1 MKILFITDNFYP
13 ETNAPAKRTLEHVKE
28 WENQGHEITIITGN
42 PNFPKGK
49 LFPGYKN
56 KIYTSEKKNNINI
69 KRVWTYISPNK
80 GFFLRI
86 IDYLSFMISSSICG
100 LFTKKHDII
109 IATSPQFFT
118 LLSGYFVS
126 IFKRTPLTVEI
137 RDLWPESIVSVGSMR
152 ESNIIIKILHRI
164 ANYIYKNSKLI
175 ICVTNSFK
183 TELIQKGVAPEKIFV
198 IQNGF
203 DLNKN
208 ILPTKSIK
216 NIKEEHNIDKDYVVS
231 FIGTV
236 GMAHG
241 LEIVLNASNK
251 FNNNIL
257 FLIIGEG
264 ARKEELEKLANE
276 KSVKN
281 VRFIS
286 NLTWQEIINLNQVI
300 NLHLVH
306 LIKNDEFLKVIPS
319 KIFESMALRKPI
331 IMGVNGESK
340 EIVNAAKCG
349 FDLEP
354 EDAKGLARI
363 INENVDKKDML
374 RILGNNGFNYLKE
387 NFSRKVLAIKML
399 NILKTAV

>member
-1 MKILFITDNFYP
+1 
-13 ETNAPAKRTLEHVKE
+13 
-28 WENQGHEITIITGN
+28 
-42 PNFPKGK
+42 
-49 LFPGYKN
+49 
-56 KIYTSEKKNNINI
+56 
-69 KRVWTYISPNK
+69 
-80 GFFLRI
+80 
-86 IDYLSFMISSSICG
+86 MISSSICG

-276 KSVKN
+276 KSVK
-281 VRFIS
+281 
-286 NLTWQEIINLNQVI
+286 
-300 NLHLVH
+300 
-306 LIKNDEFLKVIPS
+306 
-319 KIFESMALRKPI
+319 M
-331 IMGVNGESK
+331 
-340 EIVNAAKCG
+340 
-349 FDLEP
+349 
-354 EDAKGLARI
+354 
-363 INENVDKKDML
+363 
-374 RILGNNGFNYLKE
+374 
-387 NFSRKVLAIKML
+387 
-399 NILKTAV
+399 

>member
-1 MKILFITDNFYP
+1 
-13 ETNAPAKRTLEHVKE
+13 
-28 WENQGHEITIITGN
+28 
-42 PNFPKGK
+42 
-49 LFPGYKN
+49 
-56 KIYTSEKKNNINI
+56 
-69 KRVWTYISPNK
+69 
-80 GFFLRI
+80 
-86 IDYLSFMISSSICG
+86 MISSSICG

-349 FDLEP
+349 FDLDP